1 MSSSWAQFIAAIGAS
16 TVTLAALLLV
26 LMALA
31 HLSLRWWIKRKAR
44 QDDAAVGDTPPS
56 DLRLR
61 RWVTRGLREILPA
74 LALLIWIHGLYFTL
88 SLLIRQAGPRTL
100 ADPALVALTWAYSL
114 GVVGAIFWLLSR
126 IGRLIEAFL
135 VSLSTRAD
143 TSWDDLL
150 LPLAGKAVR
159 RALPLLALILGAPA
173 LSVSPALAEVVRNA
187 TSLLLIAVV
196 AFILFQIVDAAASF
210 VLNQHRI
217 DVSDNLQAR
226 SIYTQVV
233 VLKKVAL
240 TTIGIFT
247 LASMLMVFES
257 VRQFGASILA
267 SAGIAGIVVGF
278 AAQRSIATLL
288 AGFQIALTQPIR
300 VDDVVIVENEWGRIE
315 DITLTYVVVRVWDL
329 RRLVVPITYFIE
341 QPFQNWT
348 RSSADILGTVFLY
361 VDYTVPLDA
370 LRAELTRLLEA
381 SRYWDGKVNV
391 LQVTDAKEHTL
402 EIRALASAADASLAW
417 DLRCEIREKLVA
429 FIQQN
434 VPGEPAAA
442 SRVARC
448 PTASHRAGE
457 GRARAGVRASS
468 VAKRVPRSPGV
479 SHGTHH
485 HGYWFPPPAGPRAAR
500 ADHSGHREHHE
511 DLDGRAQC
519 DRAQ

>member
-1 MSSSWAQFIAAIGAS
+1 VEADVSASWGQFIAAIGAS
-16 TVTLAALLLV
+16 TVTLAALVLV

-44 QDDAAVGDTPPS
+44 QSEAAVGDSATS
-56 DLRLR
+56 DPRLR

-88 SLLIRQAGPRTL
+88 NLLISQAGSRTL
-100 ADPALVALTWAYSL
+100 ADPALVALTWAYSF
-114 GVVGAIFWLLSR
+114 GVVGAIFWLLAR

-135 VSLSTRAD
+135 ISLSTRAD

-173 LSVSPALAEVVRNA
+173 FSVSPALAEVVRNA

-196 AFILFQIVDAAASF
+196 AFILFQIVNAAASF
-210 VLNQHRI
+210 VLNRHRI

-240 TTIGIFT
+240 TSIGIFT
-247 LASMLMVFES
+247 LASMLMVFDS

-300 VDDVVIVENEWGRIE
+300 VDDVVIVEGEWGRVE
-315 DITLTYVVVRVWDL
+315 DITLTYVVVRVWDF

-361 VDYTVPLDA
+361 ADYTVPLDA

-429 FIQQN
+429 FVQQN
-434 VPGEPAAA
+434 YPESLPRLRASLDTRLSAIEPAKDALA
-442 SRVARC
+442 PEFGRRV
-448 PTASHRAGE
+448 
-457 GRARAGVRASS
+457 
-468 VAKRVPRSPGV
+468 
-479 SHGTHH
+479 
-485 HGYWFPPPAGPRAAR
+485 
-500 ADHSGHREHHE
+500 
-511 DLDGRAQC
+511 
-519 DRAQ
+519 

>member
-1 MSSSWAQFIAAIGAS
+1 MSSSWIQFIAATGAP
-16 TVTLAALLLV
+16 TVTLAALVLV

-31 HLSLRWWIKRKAR
+31 HLSLRWWINRKAR
-44 QDDAAVGDTPPS
+44 QDDAAAGDTATG

-61 RWVTRGLREILPA
+61 RWVTRSLREILPA
-74 LALLIWIHGLYFTL
+74 LAFLLWIHGLYFAL
-88 SLLIRQAGPRTL
+88 NLLIGQAGSRTF
-100 ADPALVALTWAYSL
+100 AEPALVALTWAYRL
-114 GVVGAIFWLLSR
+114 GVVSAIFWLLSR
-126 IGRLIEAFL
+126 IGRLIEGFL
-135 VSLSTRAD
+135 TSLSTRAD

-159 RALPLLALILGAPA
+159 RALPLLALILSAPVF
-173 LSVSPALAEVVRNA
+173 SVSPALAEVIRSA
-187 TSLLLIAVV
+187 TSLLLIALV

-210 VLNQHRI
+210 VLNKHRI

-247 LASMLMVFES
+247 LASMLMVFDS

-267 SAGIAGIVVGF
+267 SAGIAGIVIGF

-315 DITLTYVVVRVWDL
+315 DITLTYVVVRAWDL

-348 RSSADILGTVFLY
+348 RSSADILATVFLY
-361 VDYTVPLDA
+361 ADYSVPLDA

-391 LQVTDAKEHTL
+391 LQVTDAKEHAL

-429 FIQQN
+429 FVQQN
-434 VPGEPAAA
+434 YPESLP
-442 SRVARC
+442 RL
-448 PTASHRAGE
+448 
-457 GRARAGVRASS
+457 RASL
-468 VAKRVPRSPGV
+468 AVPTSLSDPV
-479 SHGTHH
+479 V
-485 HGYWFPPPAGPRAAR
+485 
-500 ADHSGHREHHE
+500 
-511 DLDGRAQC
+511 
-519 DRAQ
+519 

>member
-1 MSSSWAQFIAAIGAS
+1 VVSSWAEIVAVLSAS
-16 TVTLAALLLV
+16 TVTLAGLALA

-31 HLSLRWWIKRKAR
+31 HLSLRWWIRR
-44 QDDAAVGDTPPS
+44 RVRRSDAGAGDSAPG
-56 DLRLR
+56 DMRLR
-61 RWVTRGLREILPA
+61 RWVTRGLTETLPP

-88 SLLIRQAGPRTL
+88 RMLLRQAGPQTL
-100 ADPALVALTWAYSL
+100 VDPTLFALTWTYGLS
-114 GVVGAIFWLLSR
+114 VVGAIFWLLSR
-126 IGRLIEAFL
+126 VGRLIEAFL
-135 VSLSTRAD
+135 LSLSTRAE

-150 LPLAGKAVR
+150 LPMAGKAVR
-159 RALPLLALILGAPA
+159 RGLPLLALILGAPA
-173 LSVSPALAEVVRNA
+173 LSISPALAEIVRNA

-196 AFILFQIVDAAASF
+196 AFILFQIVDTTAAF
-210 VLNQHRI
+210 VLKQHRI

-233 VLKKVAL
+233 VLKKVAV

-267 SAGIAGIVVGF
+267 SAGIAGIVIGF

-329 RRLVVPITYFIE
+329 RRLVVPIHYFIE
-341 QPFQNWT
+341 RPFQNWT
-348 RSSADILGTVFLY
+348 RSSADILGSVFLY

-370 LRAELTRLLEA
+370 LRAELTRLLET

-391 LQVTDAKEHTL
+391 LQVTDAKERTL

-417 DLRCEIREKLVA
+417 DLRCEIREKLITFV
-429 FIQQN
+429 QQKY
-434 VPGEPAAA
+434 PDSLPRLRASFDARLPHLAPADA
-442 SRVARC
+442 SRV
-448 PTASHRAGE
+448 
-457 GRARAGVRASS
+457 
-468 VAKRVPRSPGV
+468 VPLS
-479 SHGTHH
+479 
-485 HGYWFPPPAGPRAAR
+485 
-500 ADHSGHREHHE
+500 
-511 DLDGRAQC
+511 LD
-519 DRAQ
+519 

>member
-1 MSSSWAQFIAAIGAS
+1 MSSSWAQLAAGMAAS
-16 TVTLAALLLV
+16 TVTLAAVVLA

-31 HLSLRWWIKRKAR
+31 HVSMRWWIRRKAR
-44 QDDAAVGDTPPS
+44 QDDAAAGNSPPG

-61 RWVTRGLREILPA
+61 RWVTRGLREILPP
-74 LALLIWIHGLYFTL
+74 LVLLGWIHGLSFAL
-88 SLLIRQAGPRTL
+88 SLLIRQAGPQGL
-100 ADPALVALTWAYSL
+100 VDPVL
-114 GVVGAIFWLLSR
+114 GVVIWAYRLSVVGALCWLLSR
-126 IGRLIEAFL
+126 VGRLIETFL
-135 VSLSTRAD
+135 VSLSTRAE

-173 LSVSPALAEVVRNA
+173 LSVSPPVAEMVRNA

-196 AFILFQIVDAAASF
+196 AFILFQTVDAAASF
-210 VLNQHRI
+210 ILRQHRI

-233 VLKKVAL
+233 VLKKVAMA
-240 TTIGIFT
+240 TIGIFT
-247 LASMLMVFES
+247 LASMLMVFDS

-267 SAGIAGIVVGF
+267 SAGIAGIVIGF

-300 VDDVVIVENEWGRIE
+300 VDDVVIVENEWGRVE
-315 DITLTYVVVRVWDL
+315 DITLTYVVVRIWDL

-361 VDYTVPLDA
+361 ADYTLPLAA

-381 SRYWDGKVNV
+381 SQYWDGKVNV
-391 LQVTDAKEHTL
+391 LQVTDAKEHSL

-417 DLRCEIREKLVA
+417 DLRCEIREKLIA
-429 FIQQN
+429 FVQQN
-434 VPGEPAAA
+434 YPESLP
-442 SRVARC
+442 RL
-448 PTASHRAGE
+448 
-457 GRARAGVRASS
+457 RASFEHAPP
-468 VAKRVPRSPGV
+468 VAE
-479 SHGTHH
+479 
-485 HGYWFPPPAGPRAAR
+485 RA
-500 ADHSGHREHHE
+500 
-511 DLDGRAQC
+511 
-519 DRAQ
+519 